1 MCHWNRP
8 SLVYIMACRLFRTK
22 PLSRETIISHQLHH
36 KEQNVNKTIKT
47 RSGVVHE
54 LMKRSRARFKYAQ
67 NLVLKNEK
75 TLRADALASKLAS
88 GDVKCFWR
96 KIKKCNS
103 GNVAFSNK
111 IENETGSQN
120 ITNMWRDHYQQLFN
134 SVNDTNDK
142 PYVLSYIRNNHDTI
156 DAVVTVDDMI
166 CSIKELPNN
175 KSPGYDGL
183 MSEHFK
189 YASHR
194 LCVLMTIII
203 QIMIKHGFLPQ
214 QFMTTV
220 LVPILKN
227 KNGDIAS
234 KSNYRP
240 IALSTVASKI
250 LEIILVNHIE
260 EYIVTTENQ
269 FAYKKG
275 HSTDMCI
282 FTLKECIRYYTVHST
297 PCMCVFLMLAKHLIV
312 SIIGN
317 FLKFLLIENALPML
331 SNY

>member
-1 MCHWNRP
+1 
-8 SLVYIMACRLFRTK
+8 
-22 PLSRETIISHQLHH
+22 
-36 KEQNVNKTIKT
+36 
-47 RSGVVHE
+47 
-54 LMKRSRARFKYAQ
+54 MKRSRARFKYAQ
-67 NLVLKNEK
+67 NQVLKNGK

-88 GDVKCFWR
+88 GDVRCFWR

-120 ITNMWRDHYQQLFN
+120 ITNMWRDHYQKLFN

-142 PYVLSYIRNNHDTI
+142 PYVLSYIRNSHDTI

-183 MSEHFK
+183 LSEHFK

-214 QFMTTV
+214 QFLTTM

-240 IALSTVASKI
+240 IALSTVASKL

-297 PCMCVFLMLAKHLIV
+297 PMYVCFLDASKAFDCINHW
-312 SIIGN
+312 
-317 FLKFLLIENALPML
+317 KFLLIENALPML
-331 SNY
+331 SNC

>member
-1 MCHWNRP
+1 MHCLSDADKVCIPERHKCPVSPVPGWNDYLAQPYKESRKAFFFGVTIT
-8 SLVYIMACRLFRTK
+8 SLARELFMNSWKGPERGSNM
-22 PLSRETIISHQLHH
+22 P
-36 KEQNVNKTIKT
+36 
-47 RSGVVHE
+47 
-54 LMKRSRARFKYAQ
+54 
-67 NLVLKNEK
+67 
-75 TLRADALASKLAS
+75 TLPADALASKVAS

-96 KIKKCNS
+96 KIDKCNS

-166 CSIKELPNN
+166 RSIKEFPNN

-214 QFMTTV
+214 QFMTTM

-240 IALSTVASKI
+240 IALSTVTSKI
-250 LEIILVNHIE
+250 LETILVNHIE

-282 FTLKECIRYYTVHST
+282 FTLKVRVY
-297 PCMCVFLMLAKHLIV
+297 
-312 SIIGN
+312 
-317 FLKFLLIENALPML
+317 
-331 SNY
+331 